1 MKLGRSR
8 RKGGANEFAK
18 PQMTSLV
25 DVLTVLVF
33 FLLKNFSTEGD
44 IVTPSKNLELP
55 MSSSK
60 SKPEQ
65 MLNIAISAKHI
76 LVEGTPVAV
85 VNEEQERPGNDI
97 PGLARFLE
105 EKRKQTEEIS
115 EYDKNVQFSGKLVI
129 QGDRLIP
136 YWLLQKV
143 LATCGNNG
151 YSSFSLAVNKKD
163 VD

>member
-1 MKLGRSR
+1 MKLGRGKR
-8 RKGGANEFAK
+8 RSSPEFAK

-55 MSSSK
+55 ESSSK
-60 SKPEQ
+60 AKPEQ
-65 MLNIAISAKHI
+65 MLNIAISTNHI
-76 LVEGTPVAV
+76 LVEGTPVAMV
-85 VNEEQERPGNDI
+85 SEEQERAGNEI
-97 PGLARFLE
+97 PGLSHFLE
-105 EKRKQTEEIS
+105 DKRKQTEEIAQ
-115 EYDKNVQFSGKLVI
+115 YDKNVTFNGKLVI
-129 QGDRLIP
+129 QGDRAIP

>member
-1 MKLGRSR
+1 MRLGRTRR
-8 RKGGANEFAK
+8 RKGDDFAK

-33 FLLKNFSTEGD
+33 FLLKNFSSEGD

-55 MSSSK
+55 VSSSK
-60 SKPEQ
+60 AKPEQ
-65 MLNIAISAKHI
+65 MLNIAISSKHI

-85 VNEEQERPGNDI
+85 VTEEQEREGNDI
-97 PGLARFLE
+97 PGLASFLE
-105 EKRKQTEEIS
+105 DKRKQTEQIA
-115 EYDKNVQFSGKLVI
+115 EYDKNVSFNGKLVI

-151 YSSFSLAVNKKD
+151 YSSYSLAVNKKD

>member
-8 RKGGANEFAK
+8 RKSGDQFAK

-33 FLLKNFSTEGD
+33 FLLKNFSSEGD
-44 IVTPSKNLELP
+44 IVTQTKNLELP

-60 SKPEQ
+60 AKPEQ
-65 MLNIAISAKHI
+65 MLNISISSKHI
-76 LVEGTPVAV
+76 LVEGTPVALV
-85 VNEEQERPGNDI
+85 AEEQERGGNDI

-105 EKRKQTEEIS
+105 DKRKQTEEIS
-115 EYDKNVQFSGKLVI
+115 EYDKNVSFSGKLVI
-129 QGDRLIP
+129 QGDKSIP

-143 LATCGNNG
+143 LATCGDNG
-151 YSSFSLAVNKKD
+151 YSSFSLAVMKKD

>member
-1 MKLGRSR
+1 MKLGRKR
-8 RKGGANEFAK
+8 RKGGDDFAK

-44 IVTPSKNLELP
+44 IITPSKNLELP
-55 MSSSK
+55 ESSAK
-60 SKPEQ
+60 AKPEQ
-65 MLNIAISAKHI
+65 MLNISISQKHI
-76 LVEGTPVAV
+76 LAEGTPVALV
-85 VNEEQERPGNDI
+85 SEEQERTGNDI
-97 PGLARFLE
+97 PGLARYLE
-105 EKRKQTEEIS
+105 DKRKQTEEIA
-115 EYDKNVQFSGKLVI
+115 EYDKNVTFNGKLTI
-129 QGDRLIP
+129 QGDRAIP

-143 LATCGNNG
+143 LATCGENG